1 MPQSTTTA
9 IARKGL
15 SRDEMK
21 ALADRVLS
29 FAKADQT
36 RVTLN
41 SGVRGFT
48 RTAMNRVTTAGN
60 TDNVSVRITSAF
72 GKRVASIDTNRLDP
86 QSLGNAVR
94 DCEALARLS
103 PENPEYL
110 PEPAPQT
117 YADVSAYYPSTGDL
131 TTEDRARSASLVL
144 DRSKAAGTI
153 AAGYIDVAAGSQ
165 AVANANGLF
174 AYHASTGVASSLT
187 IRLADGSSSGWAGD
201 EGADWTTI
209 ESERIANDALA
220 KCEAWRGRTALEPGV
235 YEAVLEPTAVGMLM
249 LRMMNAFDARGAEE
263 GRSYFSKRGG
273 GTLVGERVFDERV
286 TITSDPGFKNGET
299 PPFTGVGE
307 AVRAETWVDR
317 GVLKNLAYSRFWANK
332 QGVASRPGMP
342 NFIMAGG
349 DASLADLIGS
359 VKRGVLISRF
369 WYIRSL
375 NPRLLSQTGI
385 TRDGTFLIENGKITR
400 PVTNFRF
407 NQSLAEL
414 LKNVDLLGQPTR
426 VCASE
431 NSSVGSPIVV
441 PPLKVRAFNLASVS
455 DAV

>member
-1 MPQSTTTA
+1 MASP
-9 IARKGL
+9 GL

-21 ALADRVLS
+21 TLADRVLS

-48 RTAMNRVTTAGN
+48 RTAMNRVTTAGD
-60 TDNVSVRITSAF
+60 TSNVSVRITSAF
-72 GKRVASIDTNRLDP
+72 GKRVASIDTNRVDAE
-86 QSLGNAVR
+86 SLGKAVR

-117 YADVSAYYPSTGDL
+117 YSDVSAYYAATADL
-131 TTEDRARSASLVL
+131 TVEDRARSASLVL
-144 DRSKAAGTI
+144 ERSTAAGTI

-165 AVANANGLF
+165 AVANSNGLF
-174 AYHASTGVASSLT
+174 AYHSSTGVASSLT
-187 IRLADGSSSGWAGD
+187 VRTPDGSSSGWAGD

-209 ESERIANDALA
+209 ESERIATDALE
-220 KCEAWRGRTALEPGV
+220 KCEKWRGKTDLEPGN
-235 YEAVLEPTAVGMLM
+235 YEVVLEPTAVGMLM
-249 LRMMNAFDARGAEE
+249 LRMMGAFDARSAEE

-273 GTLVGERVFDERV
+273 GTLVGEKVFDERV
-286 TITSDPGFKNGET
+286 TIASDPASRNAET
-299 PPFTGVGE
+299 APFTGIGE
-307 AVRAETWVDR
+307 AVRAETWVEK
-317 GVLKNLAYSRFWANK
+317 GVLKNLAYSRFWAGK
-332 QGVASRPGMP
+332 QGVASRPGMS
-342 NFIMAGG
+342 NFVMTGG
-349 DASLADLIGS
+349 DASLPDLIGS

-369 WYIRSL
+369 WYIRAL
-375 NPRLLSQTGI
+375 NPRQLSQTGI

-414 LKNVDLLGQPTR
+414 LKNVDMLGVPTR

-431 NSSVGSPIVV
+431 SSSVGSPVVV
-441 PPLKVRAFNLASVS
+441 PALKVRAFNLASVS